1 MTKVKLE
8 KTQPRLHTPPEQNPV
23 GPGEPHVMPRD
34 SFTVT
39 PWEVSGKVDYDRLIR
54 DFGTQPVTGPL
65 AQRLETLLGDAGY
78 LVRRRVFFSHR
89 DLDKALDDHEK
100 GPGFF
105 LYTGRGPSGPMH
117 IGHIISFHFT
127 KLLQDQFKTN
137 VYIQITDDEKFL
149 EEKRN
154 LTFND
159 TQKWAR
165 ENILDIAAVGFH
177 PDRTFIL
184 QDTEFIGHAYPLI
197 LQIARRVNYSVAK
210 AVFGFN
216 TDTNIGFQ
224 FYPSIQILPS
234 LLEKRR
240 CLIPSAIDQ
249 DPYWRIQR
257 DIAEP
262 MGFQKTAAVHSKF
275 IPPLTGIQDKMSSS
289 KPETAIYLSDSDKAV
304 HDKVYRYAFSGG
316 KATVAEHRKLGGD
329 PDVDVPF
336 QWLYMFFEP
345 DDKKIEK
352 IRSEYKAGQM
362 LTGELKDILIE
373 KVTKFLNNHQHQK
386 EKNQDLVDRFKHN
399 GPLAKEMWQRD
410 FAKWS

>member
-1 MTKVKLE
+1 MAS
-8 KTQPRLHTPPEQNPV
+8 
-23 GPGEPHVMPRD
+23 D

-39 PWEVSGKVDYDRLIR
+39 PWEVSGRVDYDRLIR
-54 DFGTQPVTGPL
+54 EFGTQAITGRL
-65 AQRLETLLGDAGY
+65 AERLERQLGDAAY

-89 DLDKALDDHEK
+89 DLDLVLKDHET
-100 GPGFF
+100 GRGFF

-117 IGHIISFHFT
+117 IGHIISFYFT
-127 KLLQDQFKTN
+127 KWLQDQFKTN
-137 VYIQITDDEKFL
+137 VYVQITDDEKFL

-154 LTFND
+154 LTYED

-165 ENILDIAAVGFH
+165 ENILDIIATGFD
-177 PDRTFIL
+177 PEKTFIL
-184 QDTEFIGHAYPLI
+184 QDTEFVGHAYPLI

-216 TDTNIGFQ
+216 SETNIGFQ

-262 MGFQKTAAVHSKF
+262 MGFQKTAAIHSKF
-275 IPPLTGIQDKMSSS
+275 IPPLTGMHDKMSSS
-289 KPETAIYLSDSDKAV
+289 RPETAIYLSDSEKTV
-304 HDKVYRYAFSGG
+304 RDKVYRHAFSGG
-316 KATVAEHRKLGGD
+316 QDTIQEHRKLGGD
-329 PDVDVPF
+329 PEIDVSF

-345 DDKKIEK
+345 DDKRIEK
-352 IRSEYKAGQM
+352 IRSEYKAGRM
-362 LTGELKDILIE
+362 LTGELKDLLIE
-373 KVTKFLNNHQHQK
+373 RVNRFLQEHRQRR
-386 EKNQDLVDRFKHN
+386 EKSGDLVDKFKRN
-399 GPLAKEMWQRD
+399 GHLAKEMWKRD
-410 FAKWS
+410 FSKWS

>member
-1 MTKVKLE
+1 MV
-8 KTQPRLHTPPEQNPV
+8 EQT
-23 GPGEPHVMPRD
+23 
-34 SFTVT
+34 FKVT
-39 PWEVSGKVDYDRLIR
+39 PWEVSGVVDYDRLIR
-54 DFGTQPVTGPL
+54 DFGTQPITGQL
-65 AQRLETLLGDAGY
+65 ANRLEKLLGPAAY

-89 DLDKALDDHEK
+89 DLDLILKDHET
-100 GPGFF
+100 GRGFF

-117 IGHIISFHFT
+117 IGHIIQFYFT
-127 KLLQDQFKTN
+127 KWLQDQFKTN

-154 LTFND
+154 LTYQD
-159 TQKWAR
+159 TQHWAR
-165 ENILDIAAVGFH
+165 ENILDIIATGFD
-177 PDRTFIL
+177 PDKTFIL

-197 LQIARRVNYSVAK
+197 LQIARRINYSTAK

-224 FYPSIQILPS
+224 FYPSIQILPT

-262 MGFQKTAAVHSKF
+262 MGYVKTAAIHSKF
-275 IPPLTGIQDKMSSS
+275 VPPLTGMHDKMSSS
-289 KPETAIYLSDSDKAV
+289 KPETSIYLDDNDKKV
-304 HDKVYRYAFSGG
+304 RDKVYRHAFSGG
-316 KATVAEHRKLGGD
+316 QSTIQEHRKLGGN

-345 DDKKIEK
+345 DDKQIEK
-352 IRSEYKAGQM
+352 IRTEYKNGKM
-362 LTGELKDILIE
+362 LTGELKDLLVGKLTTFLHEHRQRRE
-373 KVTKFLNNHQHQK
+373 KSHGLVERFEHDGALARETWKHDYTKL
-386 EKNQDLVDRFKHN
+386 
-399 GPLAKEMWQRD
+399 
-410 FAKWS
+410 